1 MTTVARGA
9 FKRAKTLVA
18 IEADTAE
25 SERLK
30 EDAKRK
36 QNWKRWGPY
45 LSERQWATV
54 REDYSGDGSWW
65 VGSTQGWYCTGRQR
79 HALGKHSTRCNRE
92 VICSRPLQCTRCMAP
107 LLLMRLLLHAV
118 GAYMDW
124 TWIALQCVVMS
135 CVCAKTARG
144 TRTWPTAKRPR
155 QDACVH
161 SGSTGLQVRSS
172 IADNHPASYRSSQQ
186 VSFGRHFASQ
196 MFPMDGHCTAGWQG
210 IDTIKPCN
218 TSIQTHTI
226 PAYTTHPWPPT
237 H

>member
-1 MTTVARGA
+1 MY
-9 FKRAKTLVA
+9 TLH
-18 IEADTAE
+18 DT
-25 SERLK
+25 
-30 EDAKRK
+30 
-36 QNWKRWGPY
+36 
-45 LSERQWATV
+45 
-54 REDYSGDGSWW
+54 
-65 VGSTQGWYCTGRQR
+65 
-79 HALGKHSTRCNRE
+79 
-92 VICSRPLQCTRCMAP
+92 P

-186 VSFGRHFASQ
+186 VSYGRDFASQ

-210 IDTIKPCN
+210 IDTFKALQYKHTNAYNSCIHN
-218 TSIQTHTI
+218 TPMATHSLNMQRKHREECRPTECTRD
-226 PAYTTHPWPPT
+226 AYYAIGVIDNSPT
-237 H
+237 AISLLLYMHT